1 MASLRK
7 PPTLIVLLIISIVII
22 FWISVSDADR
32 SLEDSASTSG
42 WFLLASFVVLCIYG
56 IRKRLP
62 FLPLGRASTWLM
74 LHLATGCVSGF
85 MFLDHTGYR
94 FPTGTFEILLWSG
107 YAVLLLS
114 GFGGWILMRQIPQP
128 LHDSQD
134 TLLQARIPQELA
146 QIRDEADQQM
156 KRLSETGSDSSFEK
170 VYLEL
175 IRPFIFQGPGLLPQ
189 GRSGNQY
196 IPLLLEQQYSIR
208 FNPANIDSNSSQE
221 QILELVAKKAR
232 LDRQQR
238 LHLWMRGWLLIHLP
252 LTGAMLLI
260 ILLHVLL
267 VISHAAEMG
276 A

>member
-1 MASLRK
+1 MAILRK
-7 PPTLIVLLIISIVII
+7 PPTIIVLLTIAILII
-22 FWISVSDADR
+22 FWIYVSDADR
-32 SLEDSASTSG
+32 SLEDPASTSG
-42 WFLLASFVVLCIYG
+42 WFLLASFLLLCIYG

-74 LHLATGCVSGF
+74 LHLATGWISGF
-85 MFLDHTGYR
+85 MFLVHTGYR
-94 FPTGTFEILLWSG
+94 FPTGNFDTLLWCG

-114 GFGGWILMRQIPQP
+114 GIGGWILMRQIPLP

-134 TLLQARIPQELA
+134 TLLQARIPHELA

-156 KRLSETGSDSSFEK
+156 KRLRETGSDSSFEK

-175 IRPFIFQGPGLLPQ
+175 LRPFLCQGPGLLPQ

-196 IPLLLEQQYSIR
+196 IPRLLEQQHSIR
-208 FNPANIDSNSSQE
+208 FNPSNIDSDSSE
-221 QILELVAKKAR
+221 ELILELVAKKAR

-252 LTGAMLLI
+252 LTGVMLLI

>member
-1 MASLRK
+1 MATLRK

-32 SLEDSASTSG
+32 SLEDPAST
-42 WFLLASFVVLCIYG
+42 SFVVLCIYG

-175 IRPFIFQGPGLLPQ
+175 IRPFIFQGPGLLP
-189 GRSGNQY
+189 
-196 IPLLLEQQYSIR
+196 EQQYSIR

>member
-1 MASLRK
+1 MAILRK
-7 PPTLIVLLIISIVII
+7 PPTIIVLLTIAILII
-22 FWISVSDADR
+22 FWIYVSDADR
-32 SLEDSASTSG
+32 SLEDPASTSG
-42 WFLLASFVVLCIYG
+42 WFLLASFLLLCIYG

-74 LHLATGCVSGF
+74 LHLTTGWISGF
-85 MFLDHTGYR
+85 MFLVHTGYR
-94 FPTGTFEILLWSG
+94 FPTGNFEILLWCG

-114 GFGGWILMRQIPQP
+114 GIGGWILMRQIPLP

-134 TLLQARIPQELA
+134 TLLHARIPHQLA

-156 KRLSETGSDSSFEK
+156 KRLRETGSDSSFEK
-170 VYLEL
+170 VYLEFL
-175 IRPFIFQGPGLLPQ
+175 RPFLCQGPGLLPQ

-196 IPLLLEQQYSIR
+196 IPRLLEQQHSIR
-208 FNPANIDSNSSQE
+208 FNPANIDTDSSE
-221 QILELVAKKAR
+221 ELILELVAKKAR

>member
-1 MASLRK
+1 MATLRK
-7 PPTLIVLLIISIVII
+7 PPRIVVLLTIAILII
-22 FWISVSDADR
+22 FWISVSDAER
-32 SLEDSASTSG
+32 SLEDPASTSG
-42 WFLLASFVVLCIYG
+42 WFLIASFVLLCIYG
-56 IRKRLP
+56 LRKRLP
-62 FLPLGRASTWLM
+62 FLPLGKTSTWLM
-74 LHLATGCVSGF
+74 LHLATGWISGF
-85 MFLDHTGYR
+85 MFLVHTEYR
-94 FPTGTFEILLWSG
+94 FPTGNFEILLWSG
-107 YAVLLLS
+107 YAFLLVS
-114 GFGGWILMRQIPQP
+114 GIGGWILMRQIPQP
-128 LHDSQD
+128 LHDSQEAI
-134 TLLQARIPQELA
+134 LPARIPHEIA

-156 KRLSETGSDSSFEK
+156 TGLSKTGSDSTFDQ
-170 VYLEL
+170 VYIEL
-175 IRPFIFQGPGLLPQ
+175 LRPFLFQGPGIFPQ
-189 GRSGNQY
+189 GRGGNQY

-276 A
+276 S